1 MLFDTLE
8 AQASVTKP
16 AKNENQDDTSQ
27 LRSELIT
34 GLAGKDKALYEQ
46 MLPDQKKKYVD
57 LLVKA
62 KQSEQTVAILKLQAQ
77 AIAGKAGLE
86 GKKDERK
93 RRGIMLDIF
102 LKLEETN
109 PEVKRLH
116 EKALKEKIPVN
127 RRYLFPEFWQG
138 QERPSIKRDA
148 KELQV
153 M

>member
-8 AQASVTKP
+8 AQKSVTMP
-16 AKNENQDDTSQ
+16 AKKETQDDTSQ

-62 KQSEQTVAILKLQAQ
+62 KQSEQAVALLKLQAQ
-77 AIAGKAGLE
+77 AIAGKAGLD
-86 GKKDERK
+86 GKKDEKK
-93 RRGIMLDIF
+93 RRGIMLNIF
-102 LKLEETN
+102 LELEGTN

-116 EKALKEKIPVN
+116 EKALKEKIPAN

-138 QERPSIKRDA
+138 VKRPRIEDET
-148 KELQV
+148 KELQAT
-153 M
+153 